1 MTNAELVA
9 TLQRAM
15 RQSIHTWE
23 DWYRYVDQQTKFAV
37 TTGIPPAMHAAMFLM
52 YSLLQA
58 MREMPDEGDIAVLVD
73 RTVHILVMDLD
84 KYLDMSDSSA
94 PASPGEDALRALD
107 ALEEAAPDEHVSSLV
122 AALIRK
128 AKG

>member
-52 YSLLQA
+52 YSFLQA
-58 MREMPDEGDIAVLVD
+58 MREMPDEGNIAVLVD

-84 KYLDMSDSSA
+84 KYLGMSDSSA
-94 PASPGEDALRALD
+94 PNSPGEDALRALD
-107 ALEEAAPDEHVSSLV
+107 ALGEAAPDEQVSSLV

-128 AKG
+128 A